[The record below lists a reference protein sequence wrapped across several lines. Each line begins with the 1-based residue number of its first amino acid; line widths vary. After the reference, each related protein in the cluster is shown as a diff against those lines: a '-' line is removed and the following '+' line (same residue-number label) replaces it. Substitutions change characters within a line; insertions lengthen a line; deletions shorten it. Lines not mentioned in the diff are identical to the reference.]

1 MTQGYIRCAE
11 CGELVL
17 ADTVGWACQ
26 KCMGQVENKQPA
38 SVQVINRLFQDVN
51 DILFGKE
58 AKNHVD
64 ASNSNSRKRC

>member
-1 MTQGYIRCAE
+1 MTNASYIRCAE

-26 KCMGQVENKQPA
+26 ECMGQVEIEQPA
-38 SVQVINRLFQDVN
+38 SVKVINQLFQDVN

-58 AKNHVD
+58 VK
-64 ASNSNSRKRC
+64 